1 MAKIQDVQRIFLQE
15 SGLPPGKHRELQ
27 IAVIETFVP
36 YFTPESTVLYLGDTA
51 NKSIIY
57 EKEMLKELGVPVT
70 THGKLPDTILYDEV
84 KNLLFLIE
92 AVTSHGPV
100 TPKRLSELEKSLKN
114 CIPKRIYISAF
125 FDFAEYGRYML
136 PFAWDTH
143 VWLAEIPE
151 HMIHY
156 NGDKYMG
163 QHG

>member
-1 MAKIQDVQRIFLQE
+1 MSNIQDVQRILQE

-36 YFTPESTVLYLGDTA
+36 YFTPESTVLYMGDA
-51 NKSIIY
+51 DNKFVIY
-57 EKEMLKELGVPVT
+57 DKEKLEELGVPMT
-70 THGKLPDTILYDEV
+70 MHSKLPDIILFDEA
-84 KNLLFLIE
+84 KSLLFLIE
-92 AVTSHGPV
+92 AVTSHGPIR
-100 TPKRLSELEKSLKN
+100 PERLAELEKLLKN

-163 QHG
+163 QHE